1 MTAFRTSRTSRTART
16 LALASLLLAGTA
28 CGGSSSPA
36 ATTEPSV
43 IITPQATLFEGTL
56 DPGGSAFYSYNVQ
69 QTGNTSVML
78 ASVSTSTA
86 PSATSTVVLG
96 MAFGTP
102 LGTDCSIT
110 NPLTASASLT
120 SPMVTSQTPGIY
132 CVRVYD
138 VGNLRSKVNFAVRIV
153 HT

>member
-1 MTAFRTSRTSRTART
+1 MTALKR
-16 LALASLLLAGTA
+16 LAIALLLLACGA
-28 CGGSSSPA
+28 CGGGNSPA

-43 IITPQATLFEGTL
+43 ILAPQAVLFEGTL
-56 DPGGSAFYSYNVQ
+56 DPGGFAFYSYTVQ

-86 PSATSTVVLG
+86 PNSTSAVVLG

-102 LGTDCSIT
+102 VGTDCSVT
-110 NPLTASASLT
+110 NPLTASAALT
-120 SPMVTSQTPGIY
+120 SPMVTSQAPGIY
-132 CVRVYD
+132 CVRVFD
-138 VGNLRSKVNFAVRIV
+138 VGNLRSKINFAVRIV